1 MIEDRRRGVVVRV
14 IVDKQSITGCTRNM
28 AACCSQLRS
37 FGVEI
42 RTLVG
47 RSLGEV
53 YGSRLRGLVG
63 AQHSKSLR
71 SDCSLVVGSTNFT
84 RSSRCNHELG
94 VEVSLNDAGLEA
106 MLLRFTGL
114 WSEAAP
120 RSHD

>member
-1 MIEDRRRGVVVRV
+1 
-14 IVDKQSITGCTRNM
+14 M

-42 RTLVG
+42 RTLAG
-47 RSLGEV
+47 RSLGDV
-53 YGSRLRGLVG
+53 YGSRMRGLLA

-71 SDCSLVVGSTNFT
+71 SDSRLVIGSANFT

-106 MLLRFTGL
+106 ILLRFTGL
-114 WSEAAP
+114 WVEVDP
-120 RSHD
+120 WSHD